1 MRRLLRLVAGLLG
14 AGAVG
19 LLLLPVAGSAPA
31 AVRPI
36 PVEAAAPRQAEPVTW
51 VPPPDPLRE
60 RVDRLTADAASLLLV
75 DLDRQVVLDQRA
87 PDALRWIAS
96 TTKIVTALTARE
108 IAAPATRI
116 AVGPAAVR
124 YKWDDETR
132 AGILPGEE
140 YSLEELLYAL
150 MLPSGND
157 AGRAIA
163 AGTVGE
169 AQFVVRMNALTSRLG
184 LTAHFAS
191 PVGLESEDQAS
202 AMDLAVLGARLLAD
216 PLLARVVAA
225 REFVV
230 PRTATHRAHRWLNL
244 NALLDRYP
252 GTTGLK
258 TGWSEWSGA
267 CMVASVSRG
276 DRHLVAVLLGAS
288 SIFDGAAA
296 LFEWAFN
303 LPDPPRHPAQAE

>member
-1 MRRLLRLVAGLLG
+1 MGRLFRLVAGLLG
-14 AGAVG
+14 VGAVG
-19 LLLLPVAGSAPA
+19 LLLLPVSGSAPA
-31 AVRPI
+31 LVRPI
-36 PVEAAAPRQAEPVTW
+36 PAEAAAPRPAALVTW
-51 VPPPDPLRE
+51 VPPPDLLRE
-60 RVDRLTADAASLLLV
+60 RVDRLTAGAASLLLV
-75 DLDRQVVLDQRA
+75 DLDREVVLEERA
-87 PDALRWIAS
+87 PEALRWIAS

-108 IAAPATRI
+108 VAAPSTRI

-140 YSLEELLYAL
+140 YSLEELLYAM

-157 AGRAIA
+157 AARAIA

-169 AQFVVRMNALTSRLG
+169 AQFVARMNALTARLG

-191 PVGLESEDQAS
+191 PVGLEPEDQAS
-202 AMDLAVLGARLLAD
+202 ARDLALLGARLLAD
-216 PLLARVVAA
+216 PLLARIVAA

-244 NALLDRYP
+244 NPLLDRYP

-267 CMVASVSRG
+267 CLVASATRG
-276 DRHLVAVLLGAS
+276 DRHLVAVLLGAPNM
-288 SIFDGAAA
+288 FDGAAA

-303 LPDPPRHPAQAE
+303 LPGPPRHPAQSE

>member
-1 MRRLLRLVAGLLG
+1 MRKLLRLVAGLLG
-14 AGAVG
+14 VGAVA
-19 LLLLPVAGSAPA
+19 LLLLPVVGSAPA

-36 PVEAAAPRQAEPVTW
+36 PVEAAAPRQAGSVTW
-51 VPPPDPLRE
+51 VAPPDPLRE
-60 RVDRLTADAASLLLV
+60 RVDRLTANAASLLVV
-75 DLDRQVVLDQRA
+75 DLDREVVLDQRA
-87 PDALRWIAS
+87 PEALRWIAS

-108 IAAPATRI
+108 VAAASTRI

-132 AGILPGEE
+132 AGIQPGEE

-157 AGRAIA
+157 AARAIA

-169 AQFVVRMNALTSRLG
+169 AQFVARMNDLTTRLG

-191 PVGLESEDQAS
+191 PVGLEPEDQAS
-202 AMDLAVLGARLLAD
+202 AGDLALLGARLLAD

-225 REFVV
+225 REYVV

-267 CMVASVSRG
+267 CLVASATRG
-276 DRHLVAVLLGAS
+276 DRHLVAVLLGAPNM
-288 SIFDGAAA
+288 FEGAAA

-303 LPDPPRHPAQAE
+303 LPDPPRHPAQTE